1 MATVTQPPRNP
12 TSCRRGSDADRP
24 RLYLARS
31 SAASSVLVLKIAPGH
46 ECQVE
51 VPPRF
56 TGVLLALV
64 NAWQLDEGDVET
76 NRGFL
81 SAAELGTRY
90 AEFSNTGRTIQVDTV
105 RAYVSGLHTRVVETV
120 SERFPHKRIDRRTLA
135 VIEPR
140 RGVGYRIKECGLEV
154 VPPRPRVV
162 SGH

>member
-12 TSCRRGSDADRP
+12 TSCRRGPAADRP
-24 RLYLARS
+24 RLYLPRS

-64 NAWQLDEGDVET
+64 DAWQLDEGDVET

-90 AEFSNTGRTIQVDTV
+90 AEFSDTGDTIAIETV
-105 RAYVSGLHTRVVETV
+105 RAYVSGLSRHVVDTV
-120 SERFPHKRIDRRTLA
+120 SARFPHKRIDRRALA
-135 VIEPR
+135 LIEPR
-140 RGVGYRIKECGLEV
+140 RGLGYRIKECGLEV